1 MTDVDEIKRRLRQLK
16 KIELKI
22 RFDSVSRSSASQLV
36 WDSFFNLSGA
46 KSGGYTPMYLSQMDR
61 EAFSAVIDEY
71 YYRVYY
77 QLYKDNGLGY
87 DVTRLYAPELL
98 SQLGLPSNADYE
110 AIKKRFRQLALKY
123 HPDTGGDAGEF
134 IKMMD
139 SYKKLTG
146 EK

>member
-1 MTDVDEIKRRLRQLK
+1 LADIDEIKRRLRQLK
-16 KIELKI
+16 KIEQKI
-22 RFDSVSRSSASQLV
+22 RFGSAPGSGTSKLV

-46 KSGGYTPMYLSQMDR
+46 KSGGYTLDSLAHMDK

-77 QLYKDNGLGY
+77 QLYRDNGLGY
-87 DVTRLYAPELL
+87 DAARLYDPELL
-98 SQLGLPSNADYE
+98 AQLGLPSNADYE
-110 AIKKRFRQLALKY
+110 TIKKRFRQLALKY
-123 HPDTGGDAGEF
+123 HPDRGGDAGDF